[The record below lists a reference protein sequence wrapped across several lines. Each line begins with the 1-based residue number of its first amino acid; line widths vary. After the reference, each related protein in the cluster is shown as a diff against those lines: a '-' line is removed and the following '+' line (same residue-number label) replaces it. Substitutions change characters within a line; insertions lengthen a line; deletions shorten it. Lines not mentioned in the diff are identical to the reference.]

1 MEEVSLSEGKTG
13 DGDLLL
19 KNEDCDSLHSLA
31 WGGSVPVLSDLLG
44 IFSSALLL
52 ELRTPSCFN
61 LVWTR
66 SRFE

>member
-1 MEEVSLSEGKTG
+1 MEEVSVSEGKTG

-19 KNEDCDSLHSLA
+19 KNEECDSLHSLV
-31 WGGSVPVLSDLLG
+31 WEGSVLVLSDSLG
-44 IFSSALLL
+44 IFSSLILL

-66 SRFE
+66 SRI